1 MNIRRIILS
10 ALLAASCVF
19 GAVGCDNTVK
29 SSVGNTETLNIVDGD
44 TFAEITIEGYGTIK
58 AKLFPDLAPKAVEN
72 FTLLAEQGYY
82 DGLKIHRVMEDGF
95 IQGGSLNGDGTGG
108 KALLTG
114 ESSFDLEISEK
125 ARHYYGALSYANTY
139 GENTT
144 QFFIVTNNQPQDIS
158 TIDAEQIKAA
168 AAANTELKST
178 AFEGTDEYSGYAYKA
193 QYYTSLAQMVESAD
207 NAVAEKYKTD
217 GGIPMF
223 DGGYTVF
230 GQVYEGFDVLD
241 AINSCAVESNAYA
254 EKSKP
259 VQDIIITSV
268 TVTKYVAPVTDEAGE
283 ESGASPL
290 TSKTETSSDS
300 ENSVSDVSSDASSD
314 VSSDVNSETS
324 SETSA
329 DSSTAES
336 NSTAE

>member
-10 ALLAASCVF
+10 AVLAASCAF

-29 SSVGNTETLNIVDGD
+29 SSVGNTQTLNIVDGD
-44 TFAEITIEGYGTIK
+44 TLAEITIEGYGTVK

-82 DGLKIHRVMEDGF
+82 DGLKIHRVMENSF

-114 ESSFDLEISEK
+114 ESSFDLEISTK

-144 QFFIVTNNQPQDIS
+144 QFFIVTNKQSQDIS
-158 TIDAEQIKAA
+158 TIDAEQIRAA
-168 AAANTELKST
+168 AAANTELKAT
-178 AFEGTDEYSGYAYKA
+178 AYEGTDEYSGYAYKA
-193 QYYTSLAQMVESAD
+193 QYYTSLAEMVESAD
-207 NAVAEKYKTD
+207 SAVAEKYKTD

-230 GQVYEGFDVLD
+230 GQIYEGFDVLD

-268 TVTKYVAPVTDEAGE
+268 TVTKYVAPSTGEAEE
-283 ESGASPL
+283 ESGASSL

-300 ENSVSDVSSDASSD
+300 KDSASDASSD
-314 VSSDVNSETS
+314 VSSGANSETS
-324 SETSA
+324 SEASA

-336 NSTAE
+336 NSAAE

>member
-44 TFAEITIEGYGTIK
+44 TLAEITIEGYGTIK

-230 GQVYEGFDVLD
+230 GQVYEGFEVLE

-268 TVTKYVAPVTDEAGE
+268 TVTKYVAPSTGEAEE
-283 ESGASPL
+283 ESGASSL
-290 TSKTETSSDS
+290 TSKD
-300 ENSVSDVSSDASSD
+300 SVSDVSSDASSD

-329 DSSTAES
+329 DSSTAEN

>member
-19 GAVGCDNTVK
+19 SAVGCDNTVK
-29 SSVGNTETLNIVDGD
+29 SSVGNTEMINIVDGD
-44 TFAEITIEGYGTIK
+44 TIAEITIEGYGTVK

-82 DGLKIHRVMEDGF
+82 DGLKIHRVIEDSF

-125 ARHYYGALSYANTY
+125 ARHYYGALSYANAC

-144 QFFIVTNNQPQDIS
+144 QFFIVTSKQSQDIS
-158 TIDAEQIKAA
+158 TIDTEQIKAA

-178 AFEGTDEYSGYAYKA
+178 VHEGTDEYNTYAYKE

-207 NAVAEKYKTD
+207 DAVAKKYKTA

-230 GQVYEGFDVLD
+230 GQIYEGFDVLT
-241 AINSCAVESNAYA
+241 AINSCTVESNAYA

-268 TVTKYVAPVTDEAGE
+268 TVTKYAAPATGEAE
-283 ESGASPL
+283 EGRGA
-290 TSKTETSSDS
+290 
-300 ENSVSDVSSDASSD
+300 
-314 VSSDVNSETS
+314 
-324 SETSA
+324 SA
-329 DSSTAES
+329 DSSFPEQTEDSSQAVLDASSAVSMEEKSRAE
-336 NSTAE
+336 

>member
-10 ALLAASCVF
+10 ALLAAGCIF
-19 GAVGCDNTVK
+19 GAAGCDGTVK

-44 TFAEITIEGYGTIK
+44 TLTEITIEGYGTIK

-82 DGLKIHRVMEDGF
+82 DGLKIHRVMENSF

-108 KALLTG
+108 KALLEG
-114 ESSFDLEISEK
+114 ESSFDLETSAK

-144 QFFIVTNNQPQDIS
+144 QFFIVTNKEPQDIS
-158 TIDAEQIKAA
+158 AIDPEQIRAA
-168 AAANTELKST
+168 AAANTELKAT
-178 AFEGTDEYSGYAYKA
+178 AVEGTDEHSGYAYKA
-193 QYYTSLAQMVESAD
+193 QYYTALAEMVAGAD

-254 EKSKP
+254 EKTKP

-268 TVTKYVAPVTDEAGE
+268 TVTKYAAPATDEAGE
-283 ESGASPL
+283 ESGASA
-290 TSKTETSSDS
+290 DS
-300 ENSVSDVSSDASSD
+300 SVSDAGAEAG
-314 VSSDVNSETS
+314 SDVNSDAGQQAGADD
-324 SETSA
+324 SA
-329 DSSTAES
+329 AES
-336 NSTAE
+336 GSAAAAE